1 MRTQRRFEPHI
12 LCCACAAGLTDRR
25 ARRLCGR
32 GALEAARSIAL
43 RREMDVRPQT
53 ASPHETGTHSSAQGK
68 AQAPSATPAGLA
80 QFDRDLA
87 ARREE
92 WLRGEPAPSRDTAP
106 PTSALHPC
114 VHPCPPPQHTH
125 MHCARALH
133 QHIHRP
139 PFAIMASD
147 ADWPP
152 LPSERRSSAVYQPM
166 VRLPTFRCVTPT
178 YNRSAPA
185 PAPLTNSYIQ
195 HNILHQAPAARAVTT
210 GGARGLPC
218 RPEGGGRARSAGKA
232 CLLNRT
238 LL

>member
-1 MRTQRRFEPHI
+1 MARVRPWQEPDHRVRHALQARCRPALLSTTVAGGATASDLDGHGRVPFRAPHAVRTQRRFEPHI

-92 WLRGEPAPSRDTAP
+92 WLRGEPAPSRDTASTTP
-106 PTSALHPC
+106 NL
-114 VHPCPPPQHTH
+114 CPPS
-125 MHCARALH
+125 L
-133 QHIHRP
+133 
-139 PFAIMASD
+139 
-147 ADWPP
+147 
-152 LPSERRSSAVYQPM
+152 RSSMPAASTHAHALCTCTAST
-166 VRLPTFRCVTPT
+166 LP
-178 YNRSAPA
+178 
-185 PAPLTNSYIQ
+185 
-195 HNILHQAPAARAVTT
+195 QAPARHH
-210 GGARGLPC
+210 GIRRGL
-218 RPEGGGRARSAGKA
+218 AAASK
-232 CLLNRT
+232 
-238 LL
+238 

>member
-1 MRTQRRFEPHI
+1 M
-12 LCCACAAGLTDRR
+12 TDRR

-87 ARREE
+87 ARRKEA
-92 WLRGEPAPSRDTAP
+92 LRGEPAPSRDCIQP

-133 QHIHRP
+133 QHFHRP

-166 VRLPTFRCVTPT
+166 VRLPTFGFVTPPST
-178 YNRSAPA
+178 TRQRLQQHLQLSHPA
-185 PAPLTNSYIQ
+185 PY
-195 HNILHQAPAARAVTT
+195 TT
-210 GGARGLPC
+210 PGPC
-218 RPEGGGRARSAGKA
+218 RKNSHRRRG
-232 CLLNRT
+232 
-238 LL
+238 